1 MSKNPPPVSP
11 LGHADSIVLRPNRS
25 LSARGMAM
33 LFGGVAGSVAVLA
46 VIFLRSGAWPVVPF
60 LGLELAAV
68 GATLWLLHWH
78 THDCEIIRLEDDR
91 LEVVQRRGR
100 SETCH
105 RFPRY
110 WARVVMEPSLNNHHP
125 SRLVIRSHGRE
136 LEVGAGMTEEARRVL
151 AAMLARSMDP
161 GAAREAPRGPITLSN
176 R

>member
-1 MSKNPPPVSP
+1 MSKKALPVSP
-11 LGHADSIVLRPNRS
+11 AGHADSIVLRPNRS

-46 VIFLRSGAWPVVPF
+46 VIFLNSGAWPVVPF

-68 GATLWLLHWH
+68 AATLWLQHRH
-78 THDCEIIRLEDDR
+78 TNDCEIIRLEDDR

-110 WARVVMEPSLNNHHP
+110 WARVVMEPSPNNHHP

-151 AAMLARSMDP
+151 TVLLSRAMRPAVTHEP
-161 GAAREAPRGPITLSN
+161 ARGPITLYN
-176 R
+176 